1 MSAQTGSGPM
11 VLLSAEIPS
20 QFLIE
25 LVRLYFTVIFLIAMA
40 MCSNFTFY
48 DIITNVSSFP
58 FYMNRSN
65 KFSFAAKKSILS
77 FL

>member
-25 LVRLYFTVIFLIAMA
+25 LVRLYFTVIFLRLRWLYVVI
-40 MCSNFTFY
+40 SHFT
-48 DIITNVSSFP
+48 T
-58 FYMNRSN
+58 
-65 KFSFAAKKSILS
+65 
-77 FL
+77 